1 MQRLPAP
8 LRRPLA
14 PAAQALRLAQVAAD
28 GASFR
33 TMRRQLDTGA
43 AGVGRAVRVR
53 VRPLGGAPVVL
64 RCGTSDPQV
73 LWDTFVGRYH
83 LPLHPLAAMDAAFIV
98 DLGANIGLTMA
109 DFAVRHPGARLVG
122 VELDAANA
130 ELCRLNT
137 APWASRCSVVQA
149 AVWHEDGEV
158 HYSRAPGDE
167 WGFRVER
174 EASAGDAAA
183 RSISLGTLLEAE
195 GDARPVD
202 YLKMDIEGAEREV
215 LRANTGWASLVR
227 RIGVEIHAPYT
238 VDEGLADLAALGFR
252 PEVDHRHWSSVY
264 GTRSVA

>member
-1 MQRLPAP
+1 V
-8 LRRPLA
+8 
-14 PAAQALRLAQVAAD
+14 LRLAQVAAD
-28 GASFR
+28 RPSFR
-33 TMRRQLDTGA
+33 TISRQLGSDHKPSGS
-43 AGVGRAVRVR
+43 AVRVR

-73 LWDTFVGRYH
+73 LWDTFVGGYH
-83 LPLHPLAAMDAAFIV
+83 LPMHELSDIDAAFIV

-109 DFAVRHPGARLVG
+109 DFAVRHPGARVLG

-158 HYSRAPGDE
+158 QYSRAPGDE
-167 WGFRVER
+167 WGFRVEQER
-174 EASAGDAAA
+174 SAGVATV
-183 RSISLGTLLEAE
+183 RSISLGTLLGAE
-195 GDARPVD
+195 RDRRPVD

-227 RIGVEIHAPYT
+227 RIGVEVHAPYT
-238 VDEGLADLAALGFR
+238 VEDGLADLAALGFR
-252 PEVDHRHWSSVY
+252 PEPDHRHWGSVY
-264 GTRSVA
+264 GSRSVD